1 MDQAQQTPSHTNK
14 HLPLSGWIRFL
25 AFLAAGLLAFYFL
38 VVPVWTSEPWKMDG
52 GREFETPP
60 GISSGQWMEQTFA
73 LHDGTLSSFSFIP
86 LFMPFDHPQGSVV
99 VSLRQGERELF
110 SQKYDLADIGTGA
123 PLPVT
128 FPLPL
133 RISGNKPLMVRMTN
147 LAPDEMYVA
156 MGYRSTGEGTV
167 RYSGGEGM
175 QMPGSLVVSFSGE
188 MLHSFIP
195 IAAGLAAVWLF
206 ALAFAVYQNARRAKG
221 SLFWTAA
228 SELKK
233 FRFLMKQLVLRD
245 FNTKYRQSMLGVVW
259 SFLNPLLTM
268 VVQYIVFSTIFRADV
283 RNYPVYLLTGIVLMN
298 YFTEAVSLGMDSI
311 LSNARLITKVYIPK
325 YIFPISKVLFS
336 FLNLL
341 ISLIPLFIM
350 VLITGESLRFS
361 LLLMPLVLGMLFLFC
376 LGMSF
381 MMASANVFFRDTR
394 FLWGVVSMLWLYLTP
409 IFYPVTIIPETY
421 RWVFH
426 MNPMFQFITFMRI
439 IIMDGVSPGINTYLG
454 CFLSAVISMGIG
466 LFVFRKSQ
474 NQFILH
480 L

>member
-14 HLPLSGWIRFL
+14 HLPFLGWVRFL
-25 AFLAAGLLAFYFL
+25 AFLAAGLVAFYFL
-38 VVPVWTSEPWKMDG
+38 VVPIWTSAPWKMDG
-52 GREFETPP
+52 GRGFETPP
-60 GISSGQWMEQTFA
+60 GIPAGQWMEQTFA

-110 SQKYDLADIGTGA
+110 SQQFDLAIIATGA
-123 PLPVT
+123 PLLVALPS
-128 FPLPL
+128 PLPTSENEGL
-133 RISGNKPLMVRMTN
+133 TVRLTN
-147 LAPDEMYVA
+147 QASDEMYVA
-156 MGYRSTGEGTV
+156 MGYRSTGEGTIHYAGDGEQPLNGSLTV
-167 RYSGGEGM
+167 SFFGEKRYSH
-175 QMPGSLVVSFSGE
+175 V
-188 MLHSFIP
+188 P
-195 IAAGLAAVWLF
+195 IAATLAAVWLL
-206 ALAFAVYQNARRAKG
+206 ALVFAVYQHTRREKG
-221 SLFWTAA
+221 TFFWTAA
-228 SELKK
+228 SELEK
-233 FRFLMKQLVLRD
+233 FRFLMKQLVMRD

-283 RNYPVYLLTGIVLMN
+283 QNYPVYLLTGIVLMN
-298 YFTEAVSLGMDSI
+298 FFNESISLGMDSI
-311 LSNARLITKVYIPK
+311 LTNARLITKVYIPK

-336 FLNLL
+336 LLNLL

-350 VLITGESLRFS
+350 VVITGESLSFS

-454 CFLSAVISMGIG
+454 CFLSALISMGIG